1 MNPYEI
7 LYTYRMNIYREQNV
21 GDGLFEEKELVLV
34 ASEITCRYSKGS
46 QVIADNPAPIV
57 NNQSHTLFCG
67 LDVDIKEGDTVEV
80 IHMQTGKK
88 VRLLVGEGFPY
99 LFQQQFKVERSDKL

>member
-7 LYTYRMNIYREQNV
+7 LYTYKMDIYREKSAE
-21 GDGLFEEKELVLV
+21 DGLFENSTLKLI
-34 ASEITCRYSKGS
+34 ATDIPCRYSKGS
-46 QVIADNPAPIV
+46 QVMAENPAPIV

-80 IHMQTGKK
+80 IHTHTGKK
-88 VRLLVGEGFPY
+88 VKLLVGEGFPY
-99 LFQQQFKVERSDKL
+99 LFQYQFKVERSDKL

>member
-7 LYTYRMNIYREQNV
+7 LYTYKMDIYREQNV
-21 GDGLFEEKELVLV
+21 RDGLFEEKELVLV
-34 ASEITCRYSKGS
+34 GEEVPCRYSKGS

-67 LDVDIKEGDTVEV
+67 LDVDIQEGDTAEV
-80 IHMQTGKK
+80 THIQTGKK
-88 VRLLVGEGFPY
+88 VKVLVGEGFPY
-99 LFQQQFKVERSDKL
+99 LFQYQFKVERSEKI

>member
-7 LYTYRMNIYREQNV
+7 LYTYKMDIYREENIR
-21 GDGLFEEKELVLV
+21 DGLFEEKELALV
-34 ASEITCRYSKGS
+34 VSDIPCRYSKGS
-46 QVIADNPAPIV
+46 QRMSDAPAPILQ
-57 NNQSHTLFCG
+57 NQSHMLFCG

-80 IHMQTGKK
+80 IHIQTGKK
-88 VRLLVGEGFPY
+88 IRLVVGEGFPY

>member
-7 LYTYRMNIYREQNV
+7 LYTYKMDIYREKSEI
-21 GDGLFEEKELVLV
+21 DGLFEDSTLELIVTD
-34 ASEITCRYSKGS
+34 IPCRYSKGS

-57 NNQSHTLFCG
+57 NNQSHILFCG

-80 IHMQTGKK
+80 THIQTGKK
-88 VRLLVGEGFPY
+88 VKLLVGEGFPY
-99 LFQQQFKVERSDKL
+99 LFQQQFKVERNDKL